1 MLSVLSKLLEKHFC
15 FLITECLDEHHP
27 LSSLQW
33 GFQKGKSTTL
43 ALLSVTH
50 DWLTQLDNKKDVCC
64 IFFDFQKAFDTVP
77 HKNLMDKLRQLQFHP
92 LILKWIHSYLR
103 NRKQHIVVNGVAS
116 FSVPVI
122 SRVPQGSVLGPL
134 LFLIYI
140 DGISMLKF
148 SDGSTLSL
156 YADDMLLY
164 KVISSNADYIYLQ
177 HDNDR
182 IQNWSSDN
190 LMSFN
195 VSKCKCMLI
204 SHKTHELSIPNSE
217 WRIPGNCSVLQ
228 IPGHPPF
235 LLSSNLSWST
245 HIDSI
250 CVKVRKLLGLLHR
263 RFSANTNSHTLM
275 VIFESN

>member
-1 MLSVLSKLLEKHFC
+1 M
-15 FLITECLDEHHP
+15 
-27 LSSLQW
+27 
-33 GFQKGKSTTL
+33 
-43 ALLSVTH
+43 
-50 DWLTQLDNKKDVCC
+50 CC

-77 HKNLMDKLRQLQFHP
+77 HKNLMDKLRQLEFHP

-103 NRKQHIVVNGVAS
+103 NRKQHVVVNGVAS
-116 FSVPVI
+116 SSVPVI
-122 SRVPQGSVLGPL
+122 SGVPQGAVLGPL

-140 DGISMLKF
+140 DGISILKF

-164 KVISSNADYIYLQ
+164 KVTSSNADYIHLQ
-177 HDNDR
+177 HDIDR

-204 SHKTHELSIPNSE
+204 SHKTHMNYPSLTLSGEYLEIVQCYKYLG
-217 WRIPGNCSVLQ
+217 I
-228 IPGHPPF
+228 

-245 HIDSI
+245 HIGSI
-250 CVKVRKLLGLLHR
+250 CVKIRKLLGLLHR
-263 RFSANTNSHTLM
+263 QFSANANSHINE